1 LGKLLRDV
9 HDVESRREEEGKRMK
24 KLFRVLSSVS
34 YSGFS
39 AMFLEIQSYQDGG
52 DV

>member
-1 LGKLLRDV
+1 LGELLRDV
-9 HDVESRREEEGKRMK
+9 HDVELRREEEGKRMK
-24 KLFRVLSSVS
+24 KLFWVLSSVS

-39 AMFLEIQSYQDGG
+39 AMFLEMPSYRDGG